1 MKVKVLLGVVVLLF
15 GIVGAI
21 VGIVGMDRPGEGRD
35 APAITGQQGQQGQQS
50 LPEPGD
56 QNRPERRQ
64 AASMVLPVLAGLAIA
79 AGAALIGIGMANFRH
94 PKIVPPDSPQAEKA
108 ATTRGTT

>member
-1 MKVKVLLGVVVLLF
+1 MNVKVLLGIVVLLL

-21 VGIVGMDRPGEGRD
+21 VGIFGIDRPGDVRD
-35 APAITGQQGQQGQQS
+35 APAIAGQQGV
-50 LPEPGD
+50 PEPGD

-79 AGAALIGIGMANFRH
+79 AGASLIGIGMGNFRH